1 MGPYV
6 PKLEGVLIV
15 IGMVM
20 LVPMGI
26 SLLLVKVSVKGAV
39 VLTELTL
46 IVLRVLLE

>member
-15 IGMVM
+15 IGMVV
-20 LVPMGI
+20 LVPMST
-26 SLLLVKVSVKGAV
+26 SLLLVKVRVNGAV

-46 IVLRVLLE
+46 IVLRVLLA